1 MLLNLTKSHSMNNLH
16 PQGFQNP
23 EGVLFFR
30 RECCIFAGKYELKN
44 METVLT
50 YESVLNLIREQ
61 SIEFRKNLDES
72 SKKFNDNLEKSRLD
86 FDKKLGEVT
95 GTWGKF
101 VEGLVQP
108 KIVEMFQEKG
118 IEIRTSLQ
126 NVKGYLGKKEHYQID
141 LLLINSTIAVVVEV
155 KSTFGISEV
164 NEHLKRMEKIQK
176 VQPDRI
182 DLKGVT
188 LYGAVAGML
197 IESEADKYAYR
208 KGLYVL
214 KQKGSI
220 VEIVNDD
227 KFQPKTWKVEY

>member
-1 MLLNLTKSHSMNNLH
+1 MNLFL
-16 PQGFQNP
+16 
-23 EGVLFFR
+23 
-30 RECCIFAGKYELKN
+30 
-44 METVLT
+44 ETR
-50 YESVLNLIREQ
+50 NQIKEQ
-61 SIEFRKNLDES
+61 SIEFNKNLEIG
-72 SKKFNDNLEKSRLD
+72 LEKSRIE
-86 FDKKLGEVT
+86 FDKKLGEIT

-118 IEIRTSLQ
+118 IDIRTSLQ
-126 NVKGYLGKKEHYQID
+126 NAKGYLDKKEYYQID

-155 KSTFGISEV
+155 KSTLGIAEV
-164 NEHLKRMEKIQK
+164 NEHLARMEKIKQ
-176 VQPDRI
+176 VPPDRI

-188 LYGAVAGML
+188 LIGAVAGML
-197 IESEADKYAYR
+197 IESDADKYAYR

-227 KFQPKTWKVEY
+227 KFQPKEWKVEY

>member
-1 MLLNLTKSHSMNNLH
+1 
-16 PQGFQNP
+16 
-23 EGVLFFR
+23 
-30 RECCIFAGKYELKN
+30 

-50 YESVLNLIREQ
+50 YESVLELIKQQ
-61 SIEFRKNLDES
+61 SILFNQNLDRERQERELS
-72 SKKFNDNLEKSRLD
+72 NKKFNENLEKSRLE
-86 FDKKLGEVT
+86 FDKKLGEIT

-214 KQKGSI
+214 KQKGNL
-220 VEIVNDD
+220 VEIVNDS
-227 KFQPKTWKVEY
+227 KFQPKEWKVEY

>member
-1 MLLNLTKSHSMNNLH
+1 
-16 PQGFQNP
+16 
-23 EGVLFFR
+23 
-30 RECCIFAGKYELKN
+30 
-44 METVLT
+44 METTLT
-50 YESVLNLIREQ
+50 YESVLELIKQQ
-61 SIEFRKNLDES
+61 SIIFRQDLIES
-72 SKKFNDNLEKSRLD
+72 RKE
-86 FDKKLGEVT
+86 FDKKLGEIT

-155 KSTFGISEV
+155 KSTLGISEV

-214 KQKGSI
+214 KQKGNL
-220 VEIVNDD
+220 VEIVNDS
-227 KFQPKTWKVEY
+227 KFQPKEWKVEY

>member
-1 MLLNLTKSHSMNNLH
+1 MNNLH

-108 KIVEMFQEKG
+108 KIVEMFQEQG

-126 NVKGYLGKKEHYQID
+126 NVKGYLGKEEHYQID

-155 KSTFGISEV
+155 KSTLGISEV

-227 KFQPKTWKVEY
+227 NFQPKTWKVEY

>member
-1 MLLNLTKSHSMNNLH
+1 
-16 PQGFQNP
+16 
-23 EGVLFFR
+23 
-30 RECCIFAGKYELKN
+30 

-50 YESVLNLIREQ
+50 YESVLELIKQQ
-61 SIEFRKNLDES
+61 SILFNQNLDRERQERELS
-72 SKKFNDNLEKSRLD
+72 NKKFNENLEKSRLE
-86 FDKKLGEVT
+86 FDKKLGEIT

-108 KIVEMFQEKG
+108 KIVEMFQEQG

-126 NVKGYLGKKEHYQID
+126 NVKGYLGKEEHYQID

-155 KSTFGISEV
+155 KSTLGISEV

-214 KQKGSI
+214 KQKGNL
-220 VEIVNDD
+220 VEIVNDS
-227 KFQPKTWKVEY
+227 KFQPKEWKVEY